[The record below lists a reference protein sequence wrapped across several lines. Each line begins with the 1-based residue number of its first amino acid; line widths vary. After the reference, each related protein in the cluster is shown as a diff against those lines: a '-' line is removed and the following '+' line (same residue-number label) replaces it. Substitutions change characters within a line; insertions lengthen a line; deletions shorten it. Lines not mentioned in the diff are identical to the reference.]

1 MPYTKNYDL
10 DTDTTLGGDN
20 ASDYVAA
27 SQKAIKDYVDN
38 HSGGGGAN
46 TDLSNLT
53 ATGEAHFL
61 KNTATDTNSLTIGG
75 TLSTARY
82 STNIGIGS
90 SVSGSDNVALGYNAS
105 ATGVLSVALG
115 TSATASGQGSI
126 AIGEVASSSGVRAI
140 QIGTGTN
147 STNMSFYI
155 GFGTYNNVNAN
166 YQLLDGTT
174 GYIPNGRLL
183 GLLQTIYP
191 VGCVYL
197 TTNSTCPLSSL
208 FGTWS
213 LVSSG
218 RALWTGTG
226 SNGNTTIA
234 AGLPNITGNTD
245 QLLPMDLKT
254 STSSGA
260 IYTGVSGSK
269 YGGLP
274 SGSLHA
280 WQLLHFDASQSNS
293 IYGNSTTVQ
302 PPAYVVNVFRR
313 TS

>member
-1 MPYTKNYDL
+1 MPYTKSYDL

-27 SQKAIKDYVDN
+27 SQKAIKNYVDN

-61 KNTATDTNSLTIGG
+61 KNTATGTNSLTVGG
-75 TLSTARY
+75 LSTTNGN

-90 SVSGSDNVALGYNAS
+90 AVNGD
-105 ATGVLSVALG
+105 
-115 TSATASGQGSI
+115 GSI
-126 AIGEVASSSGVRAI
+126 AIGNGAVASAPYKAI
-140 QIGTGTN
+140 QLGTGVN
-147 STNMSFYI
+147 STSFTFNV
-155 GFGTYNNVNAN
+155 GFGYAEDQTTQIN
-166 YQLLDGTT
+166 YQLLDGNT
-174 GYIPNGRLL
+174 GYIPNERLL

-197 TTNSTCPLSSL
+197 TTNSTCPLSAL

-218 RALWTGTG
+218 RALWTGAG
-226 SNGNTTIA
+226 SNGNTIIS
-234 AGLPNITGNTD
+234 AGLPNPTGKFGSFRAGNSPT
-245 QLLPMDLKT
+245 KEGAFASST
-254 STSSGA
+254 TSSTSSAGHSSS
-260 IYTGVSGSK
+260 SGTIAT
-269 YGGLP
+269 LI
-274 SGSLHA
+274 
-280 WQLLHFDASQSNS
+280 FDASNSSS
-293 IYGNSTTVQ
+293 IYGRSATVQ

-313 TS
+313 TA